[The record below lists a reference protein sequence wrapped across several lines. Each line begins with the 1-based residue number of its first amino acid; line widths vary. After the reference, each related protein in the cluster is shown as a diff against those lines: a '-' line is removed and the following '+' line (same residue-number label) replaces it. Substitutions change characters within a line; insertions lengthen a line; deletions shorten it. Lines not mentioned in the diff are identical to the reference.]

1 MGSSSKNRS
10 LDELW
15 GSSYLAGGNAAY
27 LEQLYENFLE
37 DPNSVDEQWR
47 ERFDTFPWVNGAE
60 NDVSHAKICDSFR
73 QFARQKQHYISP
85 VSGVPAEAGAA
96 QGEKQAKIL
105 QFIDSYRFLG
115 HLQATLD
122 PLDMTERAE
131 AAELR
136 LAYYGLGEQDLETVF
151 HTGTLTVDGSNS
163 ASLRKIV
170 DHLKQCYCGNVGAEY
185 MHISEAAE
193 RKWIMH
199 RIETGYGPGTFSAEV
214 KKQLLDRITAAEG
227 LERYLHTKY
236 TGQKRFSLEGAE
248 SLIPLLDKIVKRGG
262 SHGVKEIIVGMA
274 HRGRLNVLINIMGKV
289 PSDLFLEFEG
299 KAKNNGEGTG
309 DVKYHLGFSSN
320 INTPGGPVHVALAFN
335 PSHLEIVGPVVEGS
349 VRARQEGRNDNVGDQ
364 VVPVVIHGDAA
375 FAGQGVVM
383 ETFNM
388 SQSRGYA
395 TKGTLHIVIN
405 NQVGFTT
412 SNQKDSRSTLYCTDV
427 AKMVNAPIFHVNGDD
442 PEAVLF
448 VTQIALDYRMTFHK
462 DVVIDLVCYRR
473 NGHSEA
479 DEPSATQPLMYQHI
493 KAMKTTRALY
503 AERLVNEGVIGA
515 DEAKDY
521 MNRFRDALDQG
532 EGVVPEFIREEE
544 VKNPYTFDWRPYLSG
559 DITLP
564 VDTRV
569 ELAKLRQYAEQMHKL
584 PEGFVLHPNVS
595 KIFNSR
601 HKMAAGALPVDWG
614 FAENMAYATLMKGG
628 YSVRL
633 SGQDCG
639 RGTFF
644 HRHAVLYNQQ
654 DGETYVPLRSLTED
668 KDSKPV
674 NFLVINSLLSEEA
687 VLAFE
692 YGYATTDPNTLTIW
706 EAQFGDF
713 ANNAQVVIDQ
723 FISAGEQKW
732 GRLSGLVMLLPHGYE
747 GQGPEHS
754 SARLERYMQLCAQ
767 HNMQVCMPTTPAQM
781 FHLLRRQM
789 LMRCRK
795 PLIVMTPK
803 SLLRHR
809 RAVNSLE
816 DLCDGSFQAVISETE
831 KLDDAQVKRVV
842 LCSGKVYYD
851 LFDKREQDGRRD
863 VAVIRIEQL
872 YPFPKEALKN
882 ELDRYQNASKFIWC
896 QEEPMNQG
904 AWFSSQH
911 HMRTVLGNEFNL
923 EYAGRP
929 FSAAPAVGYIPLH
942 IQQLQDLLQDALGE
956 IPVASS

>member
-1 MGSSSKNRS
+1 MGRPSKNKS
-10 LDELW
+10 LGELW
-15 GSSYLAGGNAAY
+15 DSSYLAGGNAAY
-27 LEQLYENFLE
+27 LEQLYENYLE
-37 DPNSVDEQWR
+37 DPNSVDETWR
-47 ERFDTFPWVNGAE
+47 ERFETLPRVNGT
-60 NDVSHAKICDSFR
+60 DKDISHAEIQASFR
-73 QFARQKQHYISP
+73 QLARQKQIRFSSAQLTSP
-85 VSGVPAEAGAA
+85 VGSA
-96 QGEKQAKIL
+96 QGEKQARIL

-122 PLDMTERAE
+122 PLGMTEMAE
-131 AAELR
+131 VVELR
-136 LAYYGLGEQDLETVF
+136 LAHYGLAEQDMEVVF
-151 HTGTLTVDGSNS
+151 QTGTLIIDGANS
-163 ASLRKIV
+163 APLKKIIEQ
-170 DHLKQCYCGNVGAEY
+170 LKRLYCGTAGIEY

-193 RKWIMH
+193 RNWIMQ
-199 RIETGYGPGTFSAEV
+199 RVEAGYGSGTFSAEV

-274 HRGRLNVLINIMGKV
+274 HRGRLNVLINIMGKK

-299 KAKNNGEGTG
+299 KAKKNGEGTG
-309 DVKYHLGFSSN
+309 DVKYHLGYSSN

-349 VRARQEGRNDNVGDQ
+349 VRARQEGRNDNAGDQ
-364 VVPVVIHGDAA
+364 VVPIVIHGDAA

-383 ETFNM
+383 ETLNM

-395 TKGTLHIVIN
+395 TKGTIHIVIN

-412 SNQKDSRSTLYCTDV
+412 SNQKDARSTLYCTDV

-473 NGHSEA
+473 HGHSEA
-479 DEPSATQPLMYQHI
+479 DEPSATQPIMYQQI
-493 KAMKTTRALY
+493 KSMKTTRALY
-503 AERLVNEGVIGA
+503 ADALVSGGVI
-515 DEAKDY
+515 DEGEATEL
-521 MNRFRDALDQG
+521 MNRFRATLDAG
-532 EGVVPEFIREEE
+532 KGVVPEFIREEE
-544 VKNPYTFDWRPYLSG
+544 IENPYTFNWQPYLNG

-569 ELAKLRQYAEQMHKL
+569 ALTKLRQYAEQMHQL
-584 PEGFVLHPNVS
+584 PEGFVLHSNVD

-614 FAENMAYATLMKGG
+614 FAENMAYATLMKDGF
-628 YSVRL
+628 SIRL

-654 DGETYVPLRSLTED
+654 DGNTHVPLRYLTEGD
-668 KDSKPV
+668 DSNPV

-767 HNMQVCMPTTPAQM
+767 HNMQVCVPTTPAQM

-789 LMRCRK
+789 LMKCRK

-816 DLCDGSFQAVISETE
+816 DLCDGSFQTVIPETE
-831 KLDDAQVKRVV
+831 ALDDAKVKRVV
-842 LCSGKVYYD
+842 ICSGKVYYD
-851 LFDKREQDGRRD
+851 LFDKRQQDERND
-863 VAVIRIEQL
+863 VAVVRIEQL
-872 YPFPKEALKN
+872 YPFPKNALKK
-882 ELDRYQNASKFIWC
+882 ELDRYQNASKYIWC

-904 AWFSSQH
+904 AWFASQH
-911 HMRTVLGNEFNL
+911 HMQTLLGDGFHL

-942 IQQLQDLLQDALGE
+942 IEQLQDLLEDALGGT
-956 IPVASS
+956 PAASQ